1 MIYVDF
7 IELACIAAEMG
18 LICFFLGSVFQK
30 RDLPNWLIN
39 TGYAVLGLLLAYL
52 SFWQDLQSIR
62 LACTC
67 IAICV
72 FSLTLYNAKLLS
84 AAFAGLIYGASYIL
98 INTVVPLI
106 LLFFGIDPEEYME
119 YGNVRQVYMITTHIM
134 LFGVFAA
141 VQFFNR
147 TEEGIISSQNINPA
161 LSPLLFGIL
170 SWSIVIWWGLLGESY
185 LYSANLIIVAI
196 LMSLLTVFILHS
208 RHVSRQAKKMHEA
221 ELAEHH
227 YAMQQ
232 EYYEQF
238 RSQQEETRAIWHDIS
253 KYLRAIQADADN
265 TSLVQ
270 MQQMLDSVTSIVDVH
285 NRIVSVILNEYV
297 QAAKQAEVCLE
308 MDVQVPSE
316 LFVTAADLYVLIG
329 NTMDNALE
337 ACLELPADQR
347 RISLKLRVHNSIL
360 FYGIENPFAPQYQN
374 RIRDRFHGY
383 GLKNVRKCVER
394 YGGTL
399 EVQKDDGIFRV
410 LAHLN
415 SM

>member
-1 MIYVDF
+1 
-7 IELACIAAEMG
+7 
-18 LICFFLGSVFQK
+18 
-30 RDLPNWLIN
+30 
-39 TGYAVLGLLLAYL
+39 
-52 SFWQDLQSIR
+52 
-62 LACTC
+62 
-67 IAICV
+67 
-72 FSLTLYNAKLLS
+72 
-84 AAFAGLIYGASYIL
+84 
-98 INTVVPLI
+98 
-106 LLFFGIDPEEYME
+106 
-119 YGNVRQVYMITTHIM
+119 
-134 LFGVFAA
+134 
-141 VQFFNR
+141 
-147 TEEGIISSQNINPA
+147 
-161 LSPLLFGIL
+161 
-170 SWSIVIWWGLLGESY
+170 
-185 LYSANLIIVAI
+185 
-196 LMSLLTVFILHS
+196 
-208 RHVSRQAKKMHEA
+208 MHEA